1 MAIRP
6 RHATFVSDVSDAA
19 PPAGAH
25 ITSTTE
31 RRTRFMKR
39 ETKGLTSISATL
51 PGSADPTLQR
61 RIAERA
67 YQLFE
72 LRGHSHGSDV
82 DDWLRAERE
91 IRAAWRPTR
100 AAGTKRTTNGR
111 SRPRTRNA
119 A

>member
-1 MAIRP
+1 
-6 RHATFVSDVSDAA
+6 
-19 PPAGAH
+19 
-25 ITSTTE
+25 
-31 RRTRFMKR
+31 MKR
-39 ETKGLTSISATL
+39 ETKGLTSISATRH
-51 PGSADPTLQR
+51 GSADPALHR

-82 DDWLRAERE
+82 DDWLRAEHE

-100 AAGTKRTTNGR
+100 AAGPKPTTNGR
-111 SRPRTRNA
+111 SRTRPRKA